1 MYTCYIEINM
11 SKGSDIKMIKKTFVQ
26 KLEMLFVICVLA
38 MGIGIVSLFYFGTKN
53 KIKNQI

>member
-1 MYTCYIEINM
+1 
-11 SKGSDIKMIKKTFVQ
+11 MIKKTFVQ
-26 KLEMLFVICVLA
+26 KLEMLFVMCILV